1 MKIIPRDTYL
11 DKMIRVINTPDIKVI
26 TGVRRAGKSKL
37 LELFKEYIN
46 NNVDNAN
53 IIHINYNKKEFDNLL
68 TGDELYNYITN
79 KYIKNKENFV
89 LIDEIQKCKGFEDAI
104 NSVHAEEKYNIY
116 ITVSNAFLLSSD
128 LATLFT
134 GRTFKID
141 VYPFSFKEYNSYFNY
156 DNPYL
161 SINSY
166 IKDGG
171 MAGSYLYDNKEDKN
185 AYLKDIYKTL
195 ILRDIVQKYNIKNE
209 PLLNK

>member
-79 KYIKNKENFV
+79 KYIKNIFWKP
-89 LIDEIQKCKGFEDAI
+89 IK
-104 NSVHAEEKYNIY
+104 
-116 ITVSNAFLLSSD
+116 
-128 LATLFT
+128 
-134 GRTFKID
+134 RTTI
-141 VYPFSFKEYNSYFNY
+141 
-156 DNPYL
+156 
-161 SINSY
+161 
-166 IKDGG
+166 
-171 MAGSYLYDNKEDKN
+171 
-185 AYLKDIYKTL
+185 
-195 ILRDIVQKYNIKNE
+195 
-209 PLLNK
+209 

>member
-79 KYIKNKENFV
+79 KYIKNKIRNHH
-89 LIDEIQKCKGFEDAI
+89 IWNTK
-104 NSVHAEEKYNIY
+104 
-116 ITVSNAFLLSSD
+116 
-128 LATLFT
+128 
-134 GRTFKID
+134 
-141 VYPFSFKEYNSYFNY
+141 
-156 DNPYL
+156 
-161 SINSY
+161 
-166 IKDGG
+166 
-171 MAGSYLYDNKEDKN
+171 
-185 AYLKDIYKTL
+185 
-195 ILRDIVQKYNIKNE
+195 
-209 PLLNK
+209 